1 MLHRILVTGAMGF
14 VGGYAIK
21 ALANEFPESE
31 IFAAGFVGDSPARG
45 LKFDITD
52 RSATSDEI
60 RRVKPDGVLHLAAIS
75 DPAQARQKERAA
87 WDVNFTGTMNVV
99 EAALSLVPAA
109 RVVFAGSSECYG
121 ATFLGAHGHPVR
133 EDAAMNPLNV
143 YGATKAAADIYLGQL
158 ARAGAQIV
166 RFRPFNHTGPG
177 QSAAFV
183 VPGFAQQIAAAEAGR
198 RQPIINVGNLNVERD
213 LLDVRDVA
221 RAYALAFKYEPGKSG
236 PTVFNLSTGVSHR
249 IGTLLEMLIK
259 KAAIEISVQIDPE
272 RVRSNDIPVICG
284 DATNASSYL
293 GWQAEIPIETTL
305 ADVLDY
311 WRESE
316 RR

>member
-1 MLHRILVTGAMGF
+1 MLRRILVTGAAGF

-21 ALANEFPESE
+21 ALAREFPESE
-31 IFAAGFVGDSPARG
+31 IIDAGFAGDSSSAFR
-45 LKFDITD
+45 FDITD
-52 RSATSDEI
+52 RTATNNAI
-60 RRVKPDGVLHLAAIS
+60 RRVMPDGILHLAAVS
-75 DPAQARQKERAA
+75 NPAQAHQNARAA

-99 EAALSLVPAA
+99 EAALARDPAT
-109 RVVFAGSSECYG
+109 RIVFAGSSECYG
-121 ATFLGAHGHPVR
+121 ATFLEARGRPVR
-133 EDAAMNPLNV
+133 EDAALNPLNV

-158 ARAGAQIV
+158 ASAGAQIV

-198 RQPIINVGNLNVERD
+198 RPSIINVGNLDVERD

-221 RAYALAFKYEPGKSG
+221 RAYALAFRYEPGKRD

-249 IGTLLEMLIK
+249 IGALLETLIK

-272 RVRSNDIPVICG
+272 RVRHNDIPIICG
-284 DATNASSYL
+284 DATNAATYL
-293 GWQAEIPIETTL
+293 GWRAEIPIETTL